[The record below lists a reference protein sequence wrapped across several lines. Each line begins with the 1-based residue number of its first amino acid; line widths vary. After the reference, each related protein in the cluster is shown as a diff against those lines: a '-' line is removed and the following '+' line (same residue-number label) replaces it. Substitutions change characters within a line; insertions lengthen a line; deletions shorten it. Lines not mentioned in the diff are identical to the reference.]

1 MVASTAGNPRHSR
14 PTRWRRDSRAI
25 RPCPLAEDAE
35 GASGSEPAA
44 GSTGSSTGPCAT
56 SLSVPSWSG
65 RSCLRAT
72 GACGSAR
79 REPASCNGRDGVYK
93 RFTTKDGL
101 PGDQVRALAEDR
113 DGNLWV
119 GTNQG
124 LGRLTGGRWSHLGI
138 AQGLSSNLVRAV
150 FEDASGNLWI
160 GFYGGGLSRLRDGEF
175 TSLSA
180 QDGLVQDLHLGHH
193 RDLGRQPLGEHE
205 RGSQP
210 SARRPLDRLP
220 HAGRFARRHQAGP
233 CSSTATG
240 LCRSGRTVG

>member
-1 MVASTAGNPRHSR
+1 MAQGLAG
-14 PTRWRRDSRAI
+14 DSALS
-25 RPCPLAEDAE
+25 LAEDAE
-35 GASGSEPAA
+35 GASGSEPTA

-79 REPASCNGRDGVYK
+79 REPASCNGRTESTNGSP
-93 RFTTKDGL
+93 RRTAC
-101 PGDQVRALAEDR
+101 PGTRSALWPKTAS
-113 DGNLWV
+113 GNLWV

-180 QDGLVQDLHLGHH
+180 QDGLVHDLAWGITETPDDSLWVSTNGGVSRRRGGRA
-193 RDLGRQPLGEHE
+193 RDHDRGR
-205 RGSQP
+205 
-210 SARRPLDRLP
+210 
-220 HAGRFARRHQAGP
+220 
-233 CSSTATG
+233 
-240 LCRSGRTVG
+240 RSRDPRAD

>member
-1 MVASTAGNPRHSR
+1 MRHEPIGPELVWSILSSR
-14 PTRWRRDSRAI
+14 DGSVWLGT
-25 RPCPLAEDAE
+25 E
-35 GASGSEPAA
+35 GAG
-44 GSTGSSTGPCAT
+44 
-56 SLSVPSWSG
+56 LLQWK
-65 RSCLRAT
+65 
-72 GACGSAR
+72 
-79 REPASCNGRDGVYK
+79 DGVHK

-101 PGDQVRALAEDR
+101 PGNQVRALAEDR

-180 QDGLVQDLHLGHH
+180 QDGLVHDLAWGITETPDDSLWVSTNGGVSRRRGGRA
-193 RDLGRQPLGEHE
+193 RDHDRGR
-205 RGSQP
+205 
-210 SARRPLDRLP
+210 
-220 HAGRFARRHQAGP
+220 
-233 CSSTATG
+233 
-240 LCRSGRTVG
+240 RSRDPRAD